1 MKKLFTGI
9 ALLFLPAAGA
19 VAQVSVDL
27 SIRITSPQP
36 DAIITC
42 YDDLTISYTLK
53 NNGPDPID
61 LTGADSTIIVGIQ
74 GTMDSTFSLGGQDMI
89 SFDTVGKFALG
100 VDEEMT
106 GQTVT
111 RKVKD
116 IFRVWKY
123 PIEPGTSP
131 EIYRENVRSGRFVLY
146 IETLGFIDRVTRQM
160 AYNYNDE
167 VDTNDIG
174 YVVVSFDCGINV
186 KEINAHTSALNVYP
200 NPALSGVASFEFEFK
215 GNETATVRVYDV
227 TGRTVLTREVK
238 GTGMQTVQV
247 DVSSLNAGM
256 YNMEIA
262 TADRRGVSKFTV
274 AQ

>member
-1 MKKLFTGI
+1 MKKLFTSI
-9 ALLFLPAAGA
+9 ALLSLPAMGA
-19 VAQVSVDL
+19 VAQVSADL

-36 DAIITC
+36 ETIITC
-42 YDDLTISYTLK
+42 YDDLTITYALK
-53 NNGPDPID
+53 NNGPDPVD
-61 LTGADSTIIVGIQ
+61 FTGVDSTILVGIQ
-74 GTMDSTFSLGGQDMI
+74 GTMDSTFNLGGQDMI
-89 SFDTVGKFALG
+89 SFDPVGKFALG

-123 PIEPGTSP
+123 PIEPGTPP

-146 IETLGFIDRVTRQM
+146 IETLGFIDSVTGQM
-160 AYNYNDE
+160 ADNYNDE

-186 KEINAHTSALNVYP
+186 KEINANTSALNVYP
-200 NPALSGVASFEFEFK
+200 NPAGSGVASFEFEFE
-215 GNETATVRVYDV
+215 GNEAATVRVYDV
-227 TGRTVLTREVK
+227 TGRTVLTQEVK
-238 GTGMQTVQV
+238 GSGAQTVQV
-247 DVSSLNAGM
+247 DVASLNAGM
-256 YNMEIA
+256 YQLEIA

-274 AQ
+274 TR